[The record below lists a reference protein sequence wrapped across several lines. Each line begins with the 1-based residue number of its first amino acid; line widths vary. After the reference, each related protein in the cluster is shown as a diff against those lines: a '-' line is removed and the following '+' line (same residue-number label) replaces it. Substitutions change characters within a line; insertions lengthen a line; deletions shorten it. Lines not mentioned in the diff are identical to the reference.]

1 MAKVIDQFSVDKYT
15 ALILDIDNILKVKFR
30 YIIIDGSKYRAY
42 IMHNCHKTIYIE
54 HLGDFVGKE
63 VEFSVD

>member
-30 YIIIDGSKYRAY
+30 YIIIDGGKYRAY